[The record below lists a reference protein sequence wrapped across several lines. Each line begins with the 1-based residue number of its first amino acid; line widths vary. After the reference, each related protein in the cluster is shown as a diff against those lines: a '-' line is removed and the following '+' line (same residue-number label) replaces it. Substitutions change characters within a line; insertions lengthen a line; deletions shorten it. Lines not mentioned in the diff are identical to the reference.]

1 MTASHGHTHDHAHA
15 GHSHTDPSATT
26 RKLVI
31 ALQINFVFLLIE
43 AIGGWYTNSL
53 ALLSDAGHMLT
64 DVGALA
70 LALGARWLASRPATA
85 SRSFGFRRAEVLA
98 AFLNAI
104 TLWAI
109 VGGIVW
115 EGIERINRPES
126 VGSGLMVVIAF
137 LGLAANLISAWM
149 LSGSHGDINVRGAY
163 LHLMAD
169 ALGSVGALVAGVAM
183 LWGVS
188 PVIDPI
194 ASMLIAGLVFW
205 GSLGLMRQSVNILME
220 ATPAGINVA
229 AISRAL
235 ANLPGV
241 REVHDLHIWQIGS
254 GLVSL
259 TGHLVV
265 HNQVDRD
272 LLLMQAQGL
281 MRSKHGIDHV
291 TLQTETAEL
300 HRFLTTEEQTV
311 SLQRK
316 RPLPP
321 DV

>member
-1 MTASHGHTHDHAHA
+1 
-15 GHSHTDPSATT
+15 
-26 RKLVI
+26 
-31 ALQINFVFLLIE
+31 
-43 AIGGWYTNSL
+43 
-53 ALLSDAGHMLT
+53 
-64 DVGALA
+64 
-70 LALGARWLASRPATA
+70 
-85 SRSFGFRRAEVLA
+85 
-98 AFLNAI
+98 
-104 TLWAI
+104 
-109 VGGIVW
+109 
-115 EGIERINRPES
+115 
-126 VGSGLMVVIAF
+126 
-137 LGLAANLISAWM
+137 
-149 LSGSHGDINVRGAY
+149 
-163 LHLMAD
+163 
-169 ALGSVGALVAGVAM
+169 
-183 LWGVS
+183 
-188 PVIDPI
+188 
-194 ASMLIAGLVFW
+194 
-205 GSLGLMRQSVNILME
+205 MRQSVNILME